1 MIILAISDDS
11 VEYQLS
17 VYTGSIPKLGLYDF
31 LDKKKYTDVIFLVEG
46 ERFEAHKVILASQC
60 AYFERYIL
68 HNYIILVL
76 CCMLWNTSN

>member
-17 VYTGSIPKLGLYDF
+17 VYTGSIPKLGLYD
-31 LDKKKYTDVIFLVEG
+31 LLEKKKYTDVIFLVEG

-68 HNYIILVL
+68 HII
-76 CCMLWNTSN
+76 W